1 MNLAVIGS
9 GGREHA
15 ICYKLKQSKRI
26 NKLICIPGN
35 AGTQKIAE
43 NIKEDISNFDIL
55 YKIIKERKIDIVIV
69 GPEQPLVDGIV
80 DYLDKKKIRVF
91 GPDKFASQLEGSK
104 SFMKD
109 LCKKHNIPTA
119 KFGVFSNLNE
129 ALDFIN
135 SNGVPI
141 VVKADGLAAG
151 KGVTICKS
159 IDEAIK
165 STKEILEGKF
175 KSSKKVVLEEFLE
188 GEELSYF
195 TIVDKNSYH
204 FFGSAQDHKRVGE
217 GDIGPNTGGMGA
229 YSPAKLLTNQLEEK
243 IKKKIIEPTLMAM
256 NKLGHPYKGFLYAGL
271 MINKGEPYLIE
282 YNIRMGDP
290 ECQVLMMRLETDLLE
305 VIDCLT
311 QDKLNNLKIKW
322 NKNSCITIVLCAKG
336 YPNNYIKNSEIKNL
350 SSIISDKNNQIF
362 HAGTYKKNNKI
373 FSNGGRVLNITSVA
387 ESLSKARDQSLMNLK
402 KINWTDGFF
411 RKDIGWKA
419 IKKNENNKR

>member
-43 NIKEDISNFDIL
+43 NIKEDISNFNIL